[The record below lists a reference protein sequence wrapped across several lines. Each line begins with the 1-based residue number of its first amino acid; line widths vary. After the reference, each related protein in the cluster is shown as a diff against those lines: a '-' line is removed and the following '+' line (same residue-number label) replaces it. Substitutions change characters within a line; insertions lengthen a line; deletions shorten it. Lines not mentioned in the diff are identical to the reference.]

1 MNEEMQQILGQIK
14 GVIAEFGLFPP
25 QGRVIVGLSG
35 GADSMALTHFLVY
48 HTDLQVLAA
57 HVNHGLRGS
66 AADQDEEVVRRW
78 CEENGIPLRVLHA
91 DVKQQARERNLG
103 LEECGRE
110 VRYAFFQELADRET
124 DRIATAHTLS
134 DQVETVLLHLTRG
147 AGLRGLCGIPPV
159 RGMIVRPF
167 LRVTR
172 EQVEAYCRFYHLP
185 YVTDQTNADRGFA
198 RNRVRL
204 DVVPALKAV
213 NPALEREIA
222 GMTARLA
229 RDEAYLQEEA
239 QRAVERAKT
248 PNGYSRT
255 ELAAL
260 PTAILV
266 RALERILRRAGGAQP
281 EGIHLEQA
289 AAMVRAGRG
298 SLSAPGGIQ
307 LAVQGN
313 TLFVAQKP
321 LPPWSLPVTGETTR
335 LPDGRMAALRKIHK
349 KDLENQ
355 NKFKNLL
362 FHNCINYDTITSKLF
377 FRNRREGDCF
387 RPAKRG
393 VSKSLKKLFNEAKI
407 EPLLR
412 DRILLLEDGK
422 EILWMEG
429 FGPSERARVPKDA
442 EQMLLITVWEPE
454 EAADQRVSDNS

>member
-1 MNEEMQQILGQIK
+1 MNEEMQQILGQIN

-159 RGMIVRPF
+159 RGKIVRPF

-266 RALERILRRAGGAQP
+266 RAESARHRGNDP
-281 EGIHLEQA
+281 P
-289 AAMVRAGRG
+289 AGRPHG
-298 SLSAPGGIQ
+298 RFKENPQERPGE
-307 LAVQGN
+307 
-313 TLFVAQKP
+313 QK
-321 LPPWSLPVTGETTR
+321 
-335 LPDGRMAALRKIHK
+335 
-349 KDLENQ
+349 
-355 NKFKNLL
+355 
-362 FHNCINYDTITSKLF
+362 
-377 FRNRREGDCF
+377 
-387 RPAKRG
+387 
-393 VSKSLKKLFNEAKI
+393 
-407 EPLLR
+407 
-412 DRILLLEDGK
+412 
-422 EILWMEG
+422 
-429 FGPSERARVPKDA
+429 
-442 EQMLLITVWEPE
+442 
-454 EAADQRVSDNS
+454 

>member
-1 MNEEMQQILGQIK
+1 MRRCSRILGQIK

-159 RGMIVRPF
+159 RGKIVRPF

-281 EGIHLEQA
+281 EGIHLETGGGDGPRGARQPE
-289 AAMVRAGRG
+289 RAGW
-298 SLSAPGGIQ
+298 
-307 LAVQGN
+307 N
-313 TLFVAQKP
+313 
-321 LPPWSLPVTGETTR
+321 TTR
-335 LPDGRMAALRKIHK
+335 RAG
-349 KDLENQ
+349 Q
-355 NKFKNLL
+355 
-362 FHNCINYDTITSKLF
+362 Y
-377 FRNRREGDCF
+377 
-387 RPAKRG
+387 
-393 VSKSLKKLFNEAKI
+393 SLCGA
-407 EPLLR
+407 
-412 DRILLLEDGK
+412 
-422 EILWMEG
+422 
-429 FGPSERARVPKDA
+429 
-442 EQMLLITVWEPE
+442 
-454 EAADQRVSDNS
+454 EAASPLESARHRGNDPPAGRPHGRFKENPQERPGEPK

>member
-1 MNEEMQQILGQIK
+1 MLRRLKDVDLVVIDYLQLMSGSTKRSGDGNRVQEISEITRNLKIMAKELNVPVLTLSQLSRASEQRTTHRPMLSDLRDSGSIEQDADIVLFLYREDYYASADAPGESEDRNSGECIVAKNRHGETKTVPLHWQGEFMRFTAQEVRVMNEEMQQILGQIK
-14 GVIAEFGLFPP
+14 GLIAEFGLFPP

-48 HTDLQVLAA
+48 HTNLQVLAA

-159 RGMIVRPF
+159 RGKIVRPF

-289 AAMVRAGRG
+289 AAMVRAG
-298 SLSAPGGIQ
+298 
-307 LAVQGN
+307 
-313 TLFVAQKP
+313 
-321 LPPWSLPVTGETTR
+321 
-335 LPDGRMAALRKIHK
+335 AA
-349 KDLENQ
+349 
-355 NKFKNLL
+355 
-362 FHNCINYDTITSKLF
+362 
-377 FRNRREGDCF
+377 
-387 RPAKRG
+387 A
-393 VSKSLKKLFNEAKI
+393 
-407 EPLLR
+407 
-412 DRILLLEDGK
+412 
-422 EILWMEG
+422 
-429 FGPSERARVPKDA
+429 
-442 EQMLLITVWEPE
+442 
-454 EAADQRVSDNS
+454 